1 MSFLNKLFGS
11 KEQENKPVNQDE
23 TKELLEQ
30 GNENENE
37 NELVEDT
44 NNKNP
49 ELESTINLESLGDL
63 ITISSGPVGVS
74 SGSTA
79 TDFYVYEWFIK
90 ETGEVFYVG
99 KGRGNRH
106 KAFHE
111 KAYEAEKIREMYD
124 TDVRFVRKDL
134 TEDEAVELESQ
145 EMTRILNE
153 TNDRLTNRIIPF
165 FTKRGNGYDRSGNTP
180 SFQFEKAPTL
190 YVNEI
195 EEHYYNLKPQLFDEV
210 NLKDLKAPVFLNWS
224 IDEQVNT
231 IYGGN
236 VEKYLGETK
245 NLLSKNGSKILK
257 SQYAKST
264 TAWIYISDESVTKY
278 NLVQKNALDRIG
290 RKIPA
295 YHLIDVW
302 KFLKDNIGEFPP
314 VPTTA
319 EPINLNPTHN
329 RVALEEI
336 KNLYDV
342 SKGFKEGIPY
352 WEEGNKERKN
362 GNLER
367 AIELFDL
374 ARYNGYEAPALYRSY
389 TMAFRKL
396 KDYDNEIAI
405 IDEAIERSQTTEGG
419 VNESFILEIKE
430 RREKALLLKK
440 KKEGIN

>member
-1 MSFLNKLFGS
+1 MSFLNKLFGN
-11 KEQENKPVNQDE
+11 KKQENQPLNQDGK
-23 TKELLEQ
+23 KELLEQ
-30 GNENENE
+30 RKED
-37 NELVEDT
+37 ELAEDA
-44 NNKNP
+44 NKNT
-49 ELESTINLESLGDL
+49 ELESAISLESLEDL
-63 ITISSGPVGVS
+63 ITISSGPVGVTT
-74 SGSTA
+74 GSTA

-99 KGRGNRH
+99 KGRGNRY
-106 KAFHE
+106 KAHHE
-111 KAYEAEKIREMYD
+111 RAYEAEKIREMYD
-124 TDVRFVRKDL
+124 TDVRFVKKGL
-134 TEDEAVELESQ
+134 TEEEAVELESQ

-153 TNDRLTNRIIPF
+153 TNDRLTNRMIPF
-165 FTKRGNGYDRSGNTP
+165 FTKRGNGYDRSSNTP
-180 SFQFEKAPTL
+180 SFQFETAPTL

-195 EEHYYNLKPQLFDEV
+195 EEHYYNLKPQLFDEI
-210 NLKDLKAPVFLNWS
+210 NLENLKAPVFMNWS
-224 IDEQVNT
+224 IDDQVNT

-245 NLLSKNGSKILK
+245 NLLLKNGSKVLK

-264 TAWIYISDESVTKY
+264 TAWIYIGDESVTKY
-278 NLVQKNALDRIG
+278 NLIQKNALDRIG
-290 RKIPA
+290 RKIPT

-302 KFLKDNIGEFPP
+302 RFLKDNIVKFPS
-314 VPTTA
+314 VPTTN
-319 EPINLNPTHN
+319 ELINLNPTHN
-329 RVALEEI
+329 RVPLEEI

-342 SKGFKEGIPY
+342 SNGFDEGMPY
-352 WEEGNKERKN
+352 WQEGDKERKN

-374 ARYNGYEAPALYRSY
+374 ARYNGYEAPALYKSY

-405 IDEAIERSQTTEGG
+405 IDEAIERSQTTDGG

-430 RREKALLLKK
+430 RREKAISLKK

>member
-1 MSFLNKLFGS
+1 MSFLNKLFGN
-11 KEQENKPVNQDE
+11 KKQENQPVNQDE
-23 TKELLEQ
+23 KKELLEQ
-30 GNENENE
+30 RKED
-37 NELVEDT
+37 ELAGDT
-44 NNKNP
+44 NESE
-49 ELESTINLESLGDL
+49 ELESTISLESLGDL
-63 ITISSGPVGVS
+63 ITFSSGPVGVTT
-74 SGSTA
+74 GSAA

-99 KGRGNRH
+99 KGRGNRY
-106 KAFHE
+106 KAHHE
-111 KAYEAEKIREMYD
+111 RAYEAEKIREMYD
-124 TDVRFVRKDL
+124 TDVRFVKKGL
-134 TEDEAVELESQ
+134 TEEEAVELESQ

-153 TNDRLTNRIIPF
+153 TNDRLTNRMIPF
-165 FTKRGNGYDRSGNTP
+165 FTKRGNGYDRSSNTP
-180 SFQFEKAPTL
+180 SFQFETAPTL

-210 NLKDLKAPVFLNWS
+210 ILESLKAPVFMNWN
-224 IDEQVNT
+224 IDDQVNT

-245 NLLSKNGSKILK
+245 SLLLKNGSKVLK

-264 TAWIYISDESVTKY
+264 TAWIYVGDESVTKY
-278 NLVQKNALDRIG
+278 NLFQKNALDRIG
-290 RKIPA
+290 RKIPT

-302 KFLKDNIGEFPP
+302 RFLKDNIDEFPP
-314 VPTTA
+314 FPLINELT
-319 EPINLNPTHN
+319 NLNPTHN
-329 RVALEEI
+329 RVPLEGI

-342 SKGFKEGIPY
+342 SKGFDEGMPY
-352 WEEGNKERKN
+352 WQEGDKERKN

-374 ARYNGYEAPALYRSY
+374 ARYNGYEAPALYKSY

-405 IDEAIERSQTTEGG
+405 IDEAIERSQTTDGG

-430 RREKALLLKK
+430 RREKAILLKK

>member
-1 MSFLNKLFGS
+1 MSFLNKFFGS
-11 KEQENKPVNQDE
+11 KKQENNPIIQDE
-23 TKELLEQ
+23 TKELLEKKKEDQ
-30 GNENENE
+30 LG
-37 NELVEDT
+37 EDT
-44 NNKNP
+44 NNKDT
-49 ELESTINLESLGDL
+49 ELETAISLESLGDL
-63 ITISSGPVGVS
+63 ITISSGPVGVTT
-74 SGSTA
+74 GSTA

-99 KGRGNRH
+99 KGRGNRY

-124 TDVRFVRKDL
+124 TDVRFVGKDL

-210 NLKDLKAPVFLNWS
+210 NLENLKAPVFLNWS

-245 NLLSKNGSKILK
+245 NLLLKNGSKVLK

-264 TAWIYISDESVTKY
+264 TAWVYIGDESVTKY
-278 NLVQKNALDRIG
+278 NLVQKLALDRIG
-290 RKIPA
+290 RKIPT

-302 KFLKDNIGEFPP
+302 KFLKDNIGELPP
-314 VPTTA
+314 VPTTDA
-319 EPINLNPTHN
+319 VININPTHN
-329 RVALEEI
+329 RVPLEEI
-336 KNLYDV
+336 KNLNDW
-342 SKGFKEGIPY
+342 SKGYDEGMPY
-352 WEEGNKERKN
+352 WEEGNKERKK

-374 ARYNGYEAPALYRSY
+374 ARYNGYEAPALYKSY
-389 TMAFRKL
+389 VMAFRKL

-419 VNESFILEIKE
+419 VNGTFILEMKE

-440 KKEGIN
+440 KKESIN